1 VTKGEAAYGY
11 LRDAITSGLLKPGEH
26 IVLRKVA
33 TELGIS
39 EVPVRD
45 AIKMLEG
52 DGLVVI
58 RPHAGAVVSD
68 LARDDIVQLFDARVG
83 IEAYAARLAAASR
96 TDEDLEALR
105 ELIEGMDRCIG
116 SQDYADYGRLNREF
130 NRRLAH
136 ASANRTLIEIID
148 RLEAQTDRAPALFV
162 WDPPRALISNEEHRQ
177 ILDSMVRG
185 DADAVEREVRAH
197 RTAGFAAFLAALDR
211 ITTSE
216 APVDGDPTARAL
228 V

>member
-26 IVLRKVA
+26 IVLRKIA
-33 TELGIS
+33 AELGIS

-68 LARDDIVQLFDARVG
+68 LARDDIVQLFDARIG
-83 IEAYAARLAAASR
+83 IEAYAARLAATSR
-96 TDEDLEALR
+96 TDEDLGALR
-105 ELIEGMDRCIG
+105 DLIDGMDGCIATE
-116 SQDYADYGRLNREF
+116 DYAEYGRLNREF

-136 ASANRTLIEIID
+136 ASANHTLIEIID

-162 WDPPRALISNEEHRQ
+162 WDPPRALISNKEHRQ
-177 ILDSMVRG
+177 IVDSMLRR

-197 RTAGFAAFLAALDR
+197 RTAGFAAFLIALDR
-211 ITTSE
+211 ITTTGGPADE
-216 APVDGDPTARAL
+216 DPKARA
-228 V
+228 VV